1 MWEQMDY
8 WDKAGIPAL
17 SPIFNEHLD
26 YVDKGGY
33 AYFIDATAA
42 NIRMGTSCDLRL
54 FTDNMFPL
62 QYAAG
67 LQNNSAYR
75 NEISQM

>member
-1 MWEQMDY
+1 MHN
-8 WDKAGIPAL
+8 WDRDGIPAL
-17 SPIFNEHLD
+17 SPSHNEHLEN
-26 YVDKGGY
+26 VDKGGY

-42 NIRMGTSCDLRL
+42 NIHIGTSCDLRL

-62 QYAAG
+62 QYGAG

>member
-1 MWEQMDY
+1 MDN
-8 WDKAGIPAL
+8 WDTAGIPSL
-17 SPIFNEHLD
+17 SSSHIEHLK

-42 NIRMGTSCDLRL
+42 NIHIGTSCDLRL

-62 QYAAG
+62 QYGAG